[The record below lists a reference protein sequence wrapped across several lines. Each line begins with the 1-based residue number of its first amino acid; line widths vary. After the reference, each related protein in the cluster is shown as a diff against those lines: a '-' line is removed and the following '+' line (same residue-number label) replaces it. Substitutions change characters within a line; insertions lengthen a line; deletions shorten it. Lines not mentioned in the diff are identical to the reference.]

1 MSHTLSVTTPSDLEI
16 VMTRAFDAPRRL
28 VWEAMT
34 RPEFIRRWLFLPPG
48 WTMTRCEED
57 VRVGGRYR
65 WAWNGPDGREAMAMG
80 GIYREVV
87 VHERLKRTEKF
98 EFGGQPQ
105 AGEQL
110 CTLVFTE
117 RAGTTTIT
125 TTVVYPNKEARD
137 GMIHSGMER
146 GVAAGYDNME
156 RLLAGMALEPQP

>member
-1 MSHTLSVTTPSDLEI
+1 MKHTLTITTPSDLEV
-16 VMTRAFDAPRRL
+16 VMTREFDAPRNL
-28 VWEAMT
+28 VWEAIT

-65 WAWNGPDGREAMAMG
+65 WAWNGPDGKEAMALG
-80 GIYREVV
+80 GVYREVV
-87 VHERLKRTEKF
+87 RLERLVRSEKF

-110 CTLVFTE
+110 CTLTFSE
-117 RAGTTTIT
+117 RAGTTVIT
-125 TTVVYPNKEARD
+125 TTVLYPNKESRD
-137 GMIHSGMER
+137 GMIASGMER

-156 RLLAGMALEPQP
+156 RLLAESAVA